1 MRSPRNLSFL
11 LKIYLIVGTIILVS
25 VAIYYNNTLIRRMQE
40 QSISTTRLF
49 SRFIAI
55 ELREVKDRNRSDL
68 IREIRREITVPYIMS
83 DTAGRPMVW
92 NGIDI
97 PQVAN
102 DEYARLIDFNPLN
115 PNDELLERVVR
126 KAQQF
131 DRLNDPILIESES
144 LSLVIHFGPSKL
156 SQELAIAPYI
166 QIAVLVFFVLFGFL
180 GFRAM
185 KIGEQRSIW
194 VGLAKETAHQL
205 GTPLS
210 SIMGWITMI
219 QSECVSTSVSD
230 KMQQAVDEISTD
242 IGRLRMISD
251 RFSKIGSMPRLEY
264 QKLTPIIE
272 ETVGYFERRRP
283 ALRINSTISIE
294 MEEFPLIRCS
304 KELLGWVF
312 ENLIKNSLDA
322 IADNEGR
329 INIKGWM
336 DQGENSVVITFSD
349 NGKGMSSKIR
359 NQIFSPGFTTKRR
372 GWGLGL
378 ALVKRIV
385 EEYHK
390 GSIKVTH
397 TQPDKGTTFQIEFPV
412 G

>member
-1 MRSPRNLSFL
+1 MQTPRNLSFL
-11 LKIYLIVGTIILVS
+11 LKIYLIVGTTILVS
-25 VAIYYNNTLIRRMQE
+25 LAIYYNNTLIRRMQE

-49 SRFIAI
+49 SRFIVI
-55 ELREVKDRNRSDL
+55 GLREVKDRDRSDF
-68 IREIRREITVPYIMS
+68 IREIRSEITVPYIMT
-83 DTAGRPMVW
+83 DTMGRPMVW
-92 NGIDI
+92 NGIDL
-97 PQVAN
+97 PQVAD
-102 DEYARLIDFNPLN
+102 DEYARLIDFNPLE
-115 PNDELLERVVR
+115 PNDELLERVMR

-131 DRLNDPILIESES
+131 DRINEPLLIESEN
-144 LSLVIHFGPSKL
+144 LSLVLHFGPSKL
-156 SQELAIAPYI
+156 SRELAVAPYI
-166 QIAVLVFFVLFGFL
+166 QIVVLVLFVLFGFL

-210 SIMGWITMI
+210 SIMGWITMM

-264 QKLTPIIE
+264 QKLAPIIE

-283 ALRINSTISIE
+283 ALRINSTISVD
-294 MEEFPLIRCS
+294 MEELPLIRCS

-312 ENLIKNSLDA
+312 ENLIKNALDA
-322 IADNEGR
+322 IADEEGR
-329 INIKGWM
+329 INIRGRM
-336 DQGENSVVITFSD
+336 DQGENRVVIVFSD

-359 NQIFSPGFTTKRR
+359 NQIFSPGFTTKSR

-385 EEYHK
+385 EDYHK
-390 GSIKVTH
+390 GSIKVTY
-397 TQPDKGTTFQIEFPV
+397 TQPNKGTTFQIEFPV

>member
-1 MRSPRNLSFL
+1 
-11 LKIYLIVGTIILVS
+11 
-25 VAIYYNNTLIRRMQE
+25 
-40 QSISTTRLF
+40 
-49 SRFIAI
+49 
-55 ELREVKDRNRSDL
+55 
-68 IREIRREITVPYIMS
+68 
-83 DTAGRPMVW
+83 
-92 NGIDI
+92 
-97 PQVAN
+97 
-102 DEYARLIDFNPLN
+102 
-115 PNDELLERVVR
+115 
-126 KAQQF
+126 
-131 DRLNDPILIESES
+131 
-144 LSLVIHFGPSKL
+144 
-156 SQELAIAPYI
+156 
-166 QIAVLVFFVLFGFL
+166 
-180 GFRAM
+180 
-185 KIGEQRSIW
+185 
-194 VGLAKETAHQL
+194 
-205 GTPLS
+205 
-210 SIMGWITMI
+210 MI